1 MELPY
6 ITLDQLLS
14 FDPCWAASDEGMR
27 RLEYYNRKL
36 GGKANALDILRLR
49 RIPARDRLW
58 TVLREDMIP
67 AAILHEFGC
76 WCAEQ
81 ALLKIANPDPRSV
94 QAIEVKR
101 RWIRGEAADDELAAA
116 RDAAWDAA
124 RAAAWDAARAAAR
137 AAAWAAARD
146 AAWAA
151 AWAAAR
157 AAQIKHLIEML
168 EEMI

>member
-1 MELPY
+1 MPY
-6 ITLDQLLS
+6 ITLEQLLS
-14 FDPCWAASDEGMR
+14 FGPCWATSDKGMR
-27 RLEYYNRKL
+27 RLKYYNRKL

-76 WCAEQ
+76 WCAEC
-81 ALLKIANPDPRSV
+81 ALSKITNPDPRSV
-94 QAIEVKR
+94 RAIEVKR
-101 RWIRGEAADDELAAA
+101 RWIRGEATDDE
-116 RDAAWDAA
+116 
-124 RAAAWDAARAAAR
+124 RAAAQ

-146 AAWAA
+146 AAQAAARDAARAAAQAA

-157 AAQIKHLIEML
+157 DAVQDTQITHLIELL
-168 EEMI
+168 EEIE